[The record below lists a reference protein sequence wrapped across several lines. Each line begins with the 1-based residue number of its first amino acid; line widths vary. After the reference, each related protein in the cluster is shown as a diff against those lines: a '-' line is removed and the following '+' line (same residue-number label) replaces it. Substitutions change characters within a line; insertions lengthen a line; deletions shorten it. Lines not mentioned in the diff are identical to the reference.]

1 MKKLLLVLL
10 ITTFIT
16 GCSSYTELND
26 LGLVSLLG
34 IDYKD
39 DMYQIYVTIMEGNQD
54 DGTLEKNQKYFY
66 SEANTLEEAFQKITL
81 QSDKKIYLSHIDC
94 LLITEELID
103 NKLKNVLTNFLNN
116 NESRNNFNIV
126 LVKDNLET
134 YFNENITADKINKLI
149 LINSNESG
157 TITEMDFEI
166 FLKNLLIDSN
176 SSIPTISYNEDNLQ
190 VEGFTLIKNYRVFD
204 SLNLEESFI
213 FNLLNNNVNHA
224 IFKNSTIYD
233 SESIIKTNKNKVII
247 NIDITTDR
255 SSSIDKDIKNL
266 AKSLFNF
273 YKEEDYD
280 LLKLKNK
287 IKQND
292 YLYYKDTNNLL
303 EKIELKI
310 NIDTKLKNN
319 YIEEN

>member
-34 IDYKD
+34 LDYKD

-292 YLYYKDTNNLL
+292 YLYYTDTNNLL